1 MNDTLKGIAAMVA
14 ACTLWGLS
22 SIYLNLLSHLPPL
35 QVLAHRSLWSLP
47 FFLGFLMVQGRVGE
61 VRAITGL
68 GLQAG
73 LVVLAA
79 LMITANWFMFILSIQ
94 IGHATEASLGYYIYP
109 LIAVLLGRFAFGEKL
124 DWLQMLAV
132 GLVLAAVLALAV
144 GLGALPWV
152 ALVIAGTFALY
163 GVIKKNLPLG
173 PVVSVTAE
181 MLIFLPI
188 ALTILLLVDAPLW
201 GTSTTDV
208 VLLIGSGPFTALPL
222 VLFSYAA
229 RRISMSTTGV
239 LFYINPTLQ
248 FLAAMLVLKEPF
260 QPVHAIAFPLIWIA
274 VGLYSLAAVRQ
285 DRAARR
291 AVRLTSLS

>member
-1 MNDTLKGIAAMVA
+1 MNETLKGVAAMVA

-22 SIYLNLLSHLPPL
+22 SIYLDFLSHLPPL

-47 FFLGFLMVQGRVGE
+47 FFIAILALQGRVGE
-61 VRAITGL
+61 FRAISALRGR
-68 GLQAG
+68 AG

-79 LMITANWFMFILSIQ
+79 LMITGNWFMFILSIQ

-109 LIAVLLGRFAFGEKL
+109 LIAVLIGRFAFGEKL
-124 DWLQMLAV
+124 DGLQMVAIA
-132 GLVLAAVLALAV
+132 LVVAAVFSLAV

-152 ALVIAGTFALY
+152 AVGIAGTFALY

-181 MLIFLPI
+181 MLVFLPVAVAI
-188 ALTILLLVDAPLW
+188 LALGDAPLW
-201 GTSTTDV
+201 GTSAWDV
-208 VLLIGSGPFTALPL
+208 ALLIGSGPFTALPL

-229 RRISMSTTGV
+229 RRIAMSTTGV

-248 FLAAMLVLKEPF
+248 FLAAMLVLREPF
-260 QPVHAIAFPLIWIA
+260 QPVHAIAFPLIWLA
-274 VGLYSLAAVRQ
+274 VVLYSIAAARR

-291 AVRLTSLS
+291 AARPA

>member
-1 MNDTLKGIAAMVA
+1 MNETLKGIAAMVA
-14 ACTLWGLS
+14 ACTFWGLS
-22 SIYLNLLSHLPPL
+22 SIYLDLLSHLPPL

-47 FFLGFLMVQGRVGE
+47 FFLGILVLQGRVGE
-61 VRAITGL
+61 VPAITGL
-68 GLQAG
+68 GLQAW

-109 LIAVLLGRFAFGEKL
+109 LIAVLIGRFALGERL
-124 DWLQMLAV
+124 DRLQMLAIA
-132 GLVLAAVLALAV
+132 LVSAAVFSLAV

-152 ALVIAGTFALY
+152 AVVIAGTFALY

-188 ALTILLLVDAPLW
+188 ALAILVLVDAPLW

-208 VLLIGSGPFTALPL
+208 LLLIGSGPFTALPL

-229 RRISMSTTGV
+229 RRIAMSTTGV

-260 QPVHAIAFPLIWIA
+260 QPVHAIAFPLIWLA
-274 VGLYSLAAVRQ
+274 VVLYSVAAVRQ
-285 DRAARR
+285 DRTARHAART
-291 AVRLTSLS
+291 TSLP

>member
-1 MNDTLKGIAAMVA
+1 MNETMKGVAAMVA

-22 SIYLNLLSHLPPL
+22 SIYLDLLSHLPPL

-47 FFLGFLMVQGRVGE
+47 FFLGFLALQGRIGD

-73 LVVLAA
+73 LIVLAA

-109 LIAVLLGRFAFGEKL
+109 LIAVLIGRFAFGEKL
-124 DWLQMLAV
+124 DGLQMLAV
-132 GLVLAAVLALAV
+132 TLALSAVLSLAV

-152 ALVIAGTFALY
+152 AVVIAGTFALY

-181 MLIFLPI
+181 MLVFLPI
-188 ALTILLLVDAPLW
+188 ALAILVLVDAPLW

-208 VLLIGSGPFTALPL
+208 LLLIGSGPFTALPL

-229 RRISMSTTGV
+229 RRIAMSTTGV

-260 QPVHAIAFPLIWIA
+260 QPVHTIAFPLIWLA
-274 VGLYSLAAVRQ
+274 VGLYSTAAVRR
-285 DRAARR
+285 DRVARHAART
-291 AVRLTSLS
+291 APLP